1 MEIKP
6 FSLPDAP
13 AESNT
18 GIYVLNTSLSPDMNN
33 IVVSRANTYKGI
45 SKARSIDEAMK
56 LTTYILEDYKHY
68 GGNSPTDAMRPI
80 QVEEYEKSVKAF
92 KEELKKAKPDFVKEE
107 LQKEY
112 GQKIVF
118 KDFKIVSDGRSLKK
132 ADLVF
137 NEDFEIPGMIRK
149 AGKKYLVNLSGLV
162 GPQLQIKKEERERK
176 LDISVGYARTLSW
189 VINFKIPEGY
199 TVEGVKEMNGAVENE
214 SGKFGC
220 EAKEE
225 NGTVVLTII
234 KVYKKANIEKSK
246 WVEMLA
252 FLDAAY
258 NNSFKYILLKPKN

>member
-1 MEIKP
+1 
-6 FSLPDAP
+6 
-13 AESNT
+13 
-18 GIYVLNTSLSPDMNN
+18 
-33 IVVSRANTYKGI
+33 
-45 SKARSIDEAMK
+45 
-56 LTTYILEDYKHY
+56 
-68 GGNSPTDAMRPI
+68 MRPM

-92 KEELKKAKPDFVKEE
+92 KEELKKSKPDFVKGE

-118 KDFKIVSDGRSLKK
+118 KDFKMISDGRSLKK
-132 ADLVF
+132 SDLVF
-137 NEDFEIPGMIRK
+137 SEDFELPGMIRK

-199 TVEGVKEMNGAVENE
+199 TVEGVKEMNSTVENE
-214 SGKFGC
+214 SGKFSC

-225 NGTVVLTII
+225 NGMVVLNIV
-234 KVYKKANIEKSK
+234 KVYKKANISKSK
-246 WVEMLA
+246 WIEMLA

-258 NNSFKYILLKPKN
+258 NSSYKYILLKPKS